1 MSPLPDPAMADMPAR
16 SATAH
21 NTGLNT
27 GLNTPRQRAAWLL
40 LGLMALSVLLAGLGA
55 SVGSTGFDS
64 VLRLADD
71 PMAARIVWD
80 IRLPRSLGG
89 LAGRRAAGLVGGRG
103 ARPVPQPAG

>member
-27 GLNTPRQRAAWLL
+27 PRQRAAWLL
-40 LGLMALSVLLAGLGA
+40 LALAALTVLLTALGA

-71 PMAARIVWD
+71 PMAARIID
-80 IRLPRSLGG
+80 SFENPITQIS
-89 LAGRRAAGLVGGRG
+89 ATAADG
-103 ARPVPQPAG
+103 AVQLYTL

>member
-40 LGLMALSVLLAGLGA
+40 LALAALTVLLTALGA
-55 SVGSTGFDS
+55 SNGFD
-64 VLRLADD
+64 
-71 PMAARIVWD
+71 AR
-80 IRLPRSLGG
+80 P
-89 LAGRRAAGLVGGRG
+89 GGRIC
-103 ARPVPQPAG
+103 PQIIREAQDISADMGFQPG